1 MTCDPVTFRL
11 EVRPPRTQPACLRAS
26 PSDSPVYSEA
36 QKDISLR
43 YCNSSALN
51 ELIDSL
57 LNMIEYLTNHMIWF
71 QLPDSSLCVDNEKES
86 MNQSIHW
93 QTNICHNLTWYSKTH
108 EQHQINHH
116 TVITLYSLSLPIYIP
131 GSINTHTLHVWN
143 HLNFNSATLSIKQG
157 SAPVSAKDLPTHD
170 NELTWPAC
178 VQRVTTHSPL
188 LVQRVNS
195 WIRWWERTKIIQ
207 WYYSGIHSSWSSS
220 VCWYRCLCHCDCN

>member
-1 MTCDPVTFRL
+1 MNWLIHCSTWLNIWPIIWYGSSFQIPASVLIMKKNQWINQFIGKQTYVT
-11 EVRPPRTQPACLRAS
+11 TWH
-26 PSDSPVYSEA
+26 
-36 QKDISLR
+36 DIPKHTS
-43 YCNSSALN
+43 N
-51 ELIDSL
+51 I
-57 LNMIEYLTNHMIWF
+57 
-71 QLPDSSLCVDNEKES
+71 K
-86 MNQSIHW
+86 SI
-93 QTNICHNLTWYSKTH
+93 
-108 EQHQINHH
+108 
-116 TVITLYSLSLPIYIP
+116 ITLYSLSLPIYIP